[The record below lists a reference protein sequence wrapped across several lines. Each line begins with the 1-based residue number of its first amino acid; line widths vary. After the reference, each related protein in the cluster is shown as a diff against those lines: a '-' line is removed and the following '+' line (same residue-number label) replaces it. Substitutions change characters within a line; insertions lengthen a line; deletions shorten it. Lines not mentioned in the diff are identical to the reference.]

1 MKKLIKTIKQ
11 NFNDY
16 LKNGMSKKTKQRLDY
31 FFIDMT
37 IANIIIITT
46 MILI

>member
-1 MKKLIKTIKQ
+1 MKKLLKNIKQ

-16 LKNGMSKKTKQRLDY
+16 LINGMSKKTKQRLDY
-31 FFIDMT
+31 FFIDMV
-37 IANIIIITT
+37 IANILIITT

>member
-1 MKKLIKTIKQ
+1 MKKLIKSIKR

-31 FFIDMT
+31 FFIDMI
-37 IANIIIITT
+37 IANIVIITT
-46 MILI
+46 IILI